1 MWRGSES
8 FAIVIAFTDAVA
20 KSDVTVTDG
29 YNEAGDDYGLKYKEK
44 GLLSSKSTAIK
55 SHDEEKK
62 ASPAIISGDTISIL
76 SGKDTRI
83 SGSQV
88 IANHDVKVAA
98 GGNATITSAEEREGN
113 DFEKKVQKSGF
124 LGGGGF
130 GFTNGNYQ
138 YPDCWKR
145 YNHDSRQ

>member
-8 FAIVIAFTDAVA
+8 FAIVIAFTDAAA
-20 KSDVTVTDG
+20 KSDVTVTNG

-83 SGSQV
+83 SGYQV
-88 IANHDVKVAA
+88 IANRDVKVAA
-98 GGNATITSAEEREGN
+98 GGNATITSAEEREGH

-130 GFTNGNYQ
+130 GFTIGNYQ